1 MMGSGAQV
9 SKHVQPTEDDAASQI
24 ERRAKFA
31 HWMRVAYVVLL
42 LVDMVWKPGA

>member
-9 SKHVQPTEDDAASQI
+9 SKHVQPTEGDAAPQI
-24 ERRAKFA
+24 DRRANFA

-42 LVDMVWKPGA
+42 LIDMVWKPGA